1 LIYYLLDMTHKVI
14 SLSFQMLDLRDSVSS
29 ELCEYTIKSFK
40 DDYMKKPWYTRAF
53 NASVMVGR
61 SICLYTSMISRS
73 LQKSDLIVDPLKYDH
88 DTHVWKPNTK
98 GLYVVVHGLL
108 GTPKLSAL
116 SIANYIETHY
126 KDEYDIIVP
135 IVPHKGN
142 CTLEEASNPILN
154 IIVDFI
160 DKNPTKPIHLIG
172 SSNGGRIVAYLEV
185 LLRSLRPSAKIK
197 ITGVGGVYYGSNA
210 LCYLKA
216 TGLAR
221 CILHEDIIR
230 SLTTGSDNAISLIN
244 SMQTSSTDYR
254 TYEFYAT
261 ANDWYI
267 PNFDSCY
274 PSLPINTNVTYHPPI
289 TGVDHVL
296 LGHYLAK
303 DIIENSVIWMNEN
316 NMEPFN

>member
-1 LIYYLLDMTHKVI
+1 
-14 SLSFQMLDLRDSVSS
+14 MLDLRDSTSS
-29 ELCEYTIKSFK
+29 DLCEYTMISIKNN
-40 DDYMKKPWYTRAF
+40 YMNLPWYTRFA

-61 SICLYTSMISRS
+61 SVCLYTSMIPRLFTS
-73 LQKSDLIVDPLKYDH
+73 SDLITDPIKYDKQNY
-88 DTHVWKPNTK
+88 VWKDSTK
-98 GLYVVVHGLL
+98 GLYVVIHGLL

-116 SIANYIETHY
+116 SIAKYLNIHH

-142 CTLEEASNPILN
+142 CTLDDASGHILN
-154 IIVDFI
+154 MILDFI

-172 SSNGGRIVAYLEV
+172 SSNGGRIVSYLEIK
-185 LLRSLRPSAKIK
+185 LRSLRPFARIR

-210 LCYLKA
+210 IYYLKSI
-216 TGLAR
+216 GLAQ
-221 CILHEDIIR
+221 CVLHKDIID
-230 SLTTGSDNAISLIN
+230 SLTTGSDNAILLIN
-244 SMQTSSTDYR
+244 SMQMQQSALTIKR

-274 PSLPINTNVTYHPPI
+274 PIMLGITDVKYHLPV

-303 DIIENSVIWMNEN
+303 NIIEQSVKWMNN
-316 NMEPFN
+316 NNSDFIYN